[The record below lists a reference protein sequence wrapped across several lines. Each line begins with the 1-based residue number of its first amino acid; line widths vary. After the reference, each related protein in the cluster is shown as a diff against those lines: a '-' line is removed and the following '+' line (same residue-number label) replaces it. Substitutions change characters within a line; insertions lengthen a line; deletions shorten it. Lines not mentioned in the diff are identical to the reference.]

1 MSFVTMEFYGESIQ
15 KMCSLY
21 VLTPDLEGPL
31 PVLYL
36 LHGLSD
42 NHSVWFRRTA
52 LERYVQ
58 DLPLIVVMPDAHR
71 SFYVNDKRPGGLNYE
86 AHIAGDV
93 VGIVDRTFHTVRDPA
108 GRGVAGLSMGG
119 YGAVMLA
126 LRHPEVFSLACS
138 HSGAMQFAHSPSHIR
153 PDVDEYAELFD
164 AGEYDVFHLARR
176 AKRKGRL
183 PALYL
188 DCGTEDPLL
197 AINRQYHA
205 HLEKLQIDHE
215 YTEYGGAHDWDYW
228 DLHIRQSLAF
238 AMARLGRQA

>member
-1 MSFVTMEFYGESIQ
+1 MSFLTMEFFGQSIQ

-58 DLPLIVVMPDAHR
+58 GLPLIVVMPDGHR
-71 SFYVNDKRPGGLNYE
+71 SWYVDDERAGGLNYE
-86 AHIAGDV
+86 GHIARDV
-93 VGIVDRTFHTVRDPA
+93 VEIVDQTFHTIRGPA
-108 GRGVAGLSMGG
+108 GRAVAGLSMGG

-126 LRHPEVFSLACS
+126 LRHPELFSVACS
-138 HSGAMQFAHSPSHIR
+138 HSGALQFAHQPSGIR
-153 PDVDEYAELFD
+153 EDVDAYAELFD
-164 AGEYDVFHLARR
+164 GKEYDVFRLVAQ
-176 AKRKGRL
+176 AQSKVAL

-197 AINRQYHA
+197 PVNRQYHA
-205 HLEKLQIDHE
+205 HLKKLKIDHE
-215 YTEYGGAHDWDYW
+215 YAEHPGRHDWDYW
-228 DLHIRQSLAF
+228 DLHVRDSLAF
-238 AMARLGRQA
+238 VMKHLGKS

>member
-71 SFYVNDKRPGGLNYE
+71 SFYVNDKRPGGLDYE

-108 GRGVAGLSMGG
+108 GRGVAGLSMGEVG
-119 YGAVMLA
+119 YVGL
-126 LRHPEVFSLACS
+126 PEHYC
-138 HSGAMQFAHSPSHIR
+138 HGGGYETSPS
-153 PDVDEYAELFD
+153 P
-164 AGEYDVFHLARR
+164 
-176 AKRKGRL
+176 
-183 PALYL
+183 
-188 DCGTEDPLL
+188 
-197 AINRQYHA
+197 
-205 HLEKLQIDHE
+205 EKAD
-215 YTEYGGAHDWDYW
+215 
-228 DLHIRQSLAF
+228 
-238 AMARLGRQA
+238 RQAGQNMMNTAIELLNR